1 MCACRLCEY
10 GVERCVRERQRAD
23 TRARVR
29 WHNSMGWCETCV
41 CCVLCVKNS
50 VYFSEV
56 CMCVRLKHNMCACE
70 REKENVTMCVCVCMC
85 VRVAR
90 HTHTHTRR
98 VTHAPILHLHVVT
111 THARTLRRP
120 TVLFPRHNTHLYTLF
135 SLTHPYA
142 TSTFSC
148 NENPT

>member
-56 CMCVRLKHNMCACE
+56 CMCVRLKHNMYARE
-70 REKENVTMCVCVCMC
+70 REKENVCMC
-85 VRVAR
+85 VLVSRYT
-90 HTHTHTRR
+90 HTHTHTIRDTR
-98 VTHAPILHLHVVT
+98 THPSSPCCY
-111 THARTLRRP
+111 HARTN
-120 TVLFPRHNTHLYTLF
+120 TSTTNSSFPPPQYTLIYIIF
-135 SLTHPYA
+135 SHTPIRNLHVQL
-142 TSTFSC
+142 
-148 NENPT
+148 